1 MVLSLGWRAG
11 GQVVLTLVFILGRQ
25 ATVLA
30 RVVLILGLRAG
41 VRGGVNLSG
50 RELERV
56 VVLSLG
62 RRARGE
68 LARVMVLLLVLRA
81 VVRGGVRLQ
90 SLTFGCCAVV
100 IKQNSVR
107 CFKSSSR
114 GAPADTSYAVHAACF
129 GAVWSDVRFGHI

>member
-11 GQVVLTLVFILGRQ
+11 GQVVLTLVFILGRR

-30 RVVLILGLRAG
+30 RVVVLILGLRA
-41 VRGGVNLSG
+41 R
-50 RELERV
+50 
-56 VVLSLG
+56 
-62 RRARGE
+62 
-68 LARVMVLLLVLRA
+68 
-81 VVRGGVRLQ
+81 VRGGVRLQ
-90 SLTFGCCAVV
+90 SLTFGCICAVV

>member
-50 RELERV
+50 RELARV

-62 RRARGE
+62 RQA
-68 LARVMVLLLVLRA
+68 
-81 VVRGGVRLQ
+81 GG
-90 SLTFGCCAVV
+90 
-100 IKQNSVR
+100 
-107 CFKSSSR
+107 
-114 GAPADTSYAVHAACF
+114 
-129 GAVWSDVRFGHI
+129 